1 MKNLLF
7 TLALLI
13 SFSSFGQSSQLLTV
27 EMDIVE
33 KQNNTEKFIGL
44 WAVGSQD
51 ALCHLVISNNEV
63 SYPTE
68 PKIYF
73 TNFCLRD
80 QRESSE
86 KVIEVSENFIKTVY
100 SEEGGSN
107 FSIFFIKYELLND
120 NTIQT
125 TLTGD
130 TGDYE
135 GEIILYRVELEK
147 L

>member
-1 MKNLLF
+1 M
-7 TLALLI
+7 
-13 SFSSFGQSSQLLTV
+13 
-27 EMDIVE
+27 
-33 KQNNTEKFIGL
+33 
-44 WAVGSQD
+44 
-51 ALCHLVISNNEV
+51 

-100 SEEGGSN
+100 SEEGDSN
-107 FSIFFIKYELLND
+107 FRIFIKYELLND

>member
-33 KQNNTEKFIGL
+33 KQNNTEKFIGI

-63 SYPTE
+63 SY
-68 PKIYF
+68 
-73 TNFCLRD
+73 
-80 QRESSE
+80 
-86 KVIEVSENFIKTVY
+86 
-100 SEEGGSN
+100 
-107 FSIFFIKYELLND
+107 LLNLKF
-120 NTIQT
+120 IL
-125 TLTGD
+125 LTFA
-130 TGDYE
+130 
-135 GEIILYRVELEK
+135 LETNANQVK
-147 L
+147 K

>member
-1 MKNLLF
+1 MKKLLF

-33 KQNNTEKFIGL
+33 KQNNTEKFIGI

-100 SEEGGSN
+100 SEEGDSN
-107 FSIFFIKYELLND
+107 FRIFIKYELLND

-125 TLTGD
+125 TS